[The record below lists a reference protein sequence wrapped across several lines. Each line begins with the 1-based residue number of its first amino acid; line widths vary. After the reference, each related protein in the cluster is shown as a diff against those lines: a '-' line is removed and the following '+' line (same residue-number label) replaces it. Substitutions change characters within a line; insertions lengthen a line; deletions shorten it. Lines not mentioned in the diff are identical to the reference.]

1 MKTIKPLRIHIL
13 PEVALKRELLEID
26 PTNTAAI
33 LCTDENIS
41 YKELIPNMLVVF
53 FSDTTDKNQP
63 NAITTDQAREI
74 IEFLRTL
81 PTCIQDLYVS
91 CSAGQSRSPALAAAI
106 LRMSGRSDKPVWD
119 NPHYVPNWFVYQT
132 ICRESGLFAP
142 DWYVRFLRHKNRLSF
157 RKSKKKESNGYE
169 CWSILE

>member
-1 MKTIKPLRIHIL
+1 MSVKPFLIHIL
-13 PEVALKRELLEID
+13 PETALNKELLEAD
-26 PTNTAAI
+26 PTTTAVI
-33 LCTDENIS
+33 ICSDENNS
-41 YKELIPNMLVVF
+41 YKELLPNSLVCS
-53 FSDTTDKNQP
+53 FSDTTDRNRI
-63 NAITTDQAREI
+63 NSITAEQAREI
-74 IEFLRTL
+74 ISFVRDFT
-81 PTCIQDLYVS
+81 TDIQDLYIV

-142 DWYVRFLRHKNRLSF
+142 DWYVRFLRNKNRLKF
-157 RKSKKKESNGYE
+157 RIAQKKGSTGYE